1 MGKGPTILAF
11 DATMIPN
18 QPFKNF
24 VMDTAEKEGIPY
36 QLSVVPGGGT
46 DAGKFHVVRAGAPSI
61 VIGVPTRHI
70 HSHAS
75 ILEIGDIGNAV
86 KLVLA
91 LVKKLDASTI
101 KSFVEV

>member
-1 MGKGPTILAF
+1 MGKGPSVLAF

-18 QPFKNF
+18 QAFKSF
-24 VMDTAEKEGIPY
+24 VVETAEREKIPY

-70 HSHAS
+70 HSHAA
-75 ILEIGDIGNAV
+75 ILDVSDIENAV
-86 KLVLA
+86 NLVLGI
-91 LVKKLDASTI
+91 VKRVDANAI
-101 KSFVEV
+101 KGFIEV